1 MLVLS
6 RKVGQRLVIDDNITI
21 VINRI
26 AGNRVQI
33 GIEAP
38 DEVHIMRGEL
48 DKIRRQFSDSDQAT
62 RQEPVPMTVVGEFDS
77 SVEVTPRSVH

>member
-6 RKVGQRLVIDDNITI
+6 RKVGQRLVIDDSITI

-38 DEVHIMRGEL
+38 NDVQIMRGEL
-48 DKIRRQFSDSDQAT
+48 DKIRREFSENEPTTAQDPAPVVAVAEFEPTSD
-62 RQEPVPMTVVGEFDS
+62 
-77 SVEVTPRSVH
+77 VTLRSVQ

>member
-6 RKVGQRLVIDDNITI
+6 RKVGQKLVIDDNITI

-26 AGNRVQI
+26 SGNRVSI

-38 DEVHIMRGEL
+38 SDVHIMRGEL
-48 DKIRRQFSDSDQAT
+48 DKIRREFAGSDAETEQPAAPLPFVAEFEVDTNQ
-62 RQEPVPMTVVGEFDS
+62 PVS
-77 SVEVTPRSVH
+77 

>member
-6 RKVGQRLVIDDNITI
+6 RKVGQKLVIDDNITI

-26 AGNRVQI
+26 AGNRVSI

-38 DEVHIMRGEL
+38 SDVHIMRGEL
-48 DKIRRQFSDSDQAT
+48 DKIRRGFAEDGAETEPSAT
-62 RQEPVPMTVVGEFDS
+62 PLPFVAEFEVDATQPVN
-77 SVEVTPRSVH
+77 

>member
-6 RKVGQRLVIDDNITI
+6 RKAGQRLVIDDSITI
-21 VINRI
+21 VINQI

-38 DEVHIMRGEL
+38 RDVHIMRGEL
-48 DKIRRQFSDSDQAT
+48 ETIRRQFSERDRASAPNPD
-62 RQEPVPMTVVGEFDS
+62 PVAVVGEFDS
-77 SVEVTPRSVH
+77 SAEFTSRSLH

>member
-6 RKVGQRLVIDDNITI
+6 RKVGQRLVIDDSITI
-21 VINRI
+21 IVNRI

-38 DEVHIMRGEL
+38 EDVHIMRGEL
-48 DKIRRQFSDSDQAT
+48 DKIRRQFSDGDQAT
-62 RQEPVPMTVVGEFDS
+62 VPESLPLGVVSEFEAS
-77 SVEVTPRSVH
+77 PEVTSRSIH

>member
-6 RKVGQRLVIDDNITI
+6 RKVGQRLVIDENITI

-26 AGNRVQI
+26 AGNRVQL

-38 DEVHIMRGEL
+38 TDVHIMRGEL
-48 DKIRRQFSDSDQAT
+48 DKIRRQFVDSDQT
-62 RQEPVPMTVVGEFDS
+62 SDSESVPAGVAAEFDS
-77 SVEVTPRSVH
+77 SADVSLRSVH

>member
-6 RKVGQRLVIDDNITI
+6 RKVGQRLVINDNITV

-38 DEVHIMRGEL
+38 RDVHIMRGEL
-48 DKIRRQFSDSDQAT
+48 DKIRREFSESDEMPAQDSV
-62 RQEPVPMTVVGEFDS
+62 PVGMLAELGSDTAFTS
-77 SVEVTPRSVH
+77 RSAH

>member
-6 RKVGQRLVIDDNITI
+6 RKVGQKLVIDDNITI

-26 AGNRVQI
+26 AGNRVSI

-38 DEVHIMRGEL
+38 NDVHIMRGEL
-48 DKIRRQFSDSDQAT
+48 DKIRREFAEGDAGSEQPAT
-62 RQEPVPMTVVGEFDS
+62 PLPFVAEFEVDANLPVN
-77 SVEVTPRSVH
+77 

>member
-6 RKVGQRLVIDDNITI
+6 RKVGQKLVIDDNITI

-26 AGNRVQI
+26 AGNRVSI

-38 DEVHIMRGEL
+38 KEVHIMRGEL
-48 DKIRRQFSDSDQAT
+48 DKIRREFAETDAEQEQPAT
-62 RQEPVPMTVVGEFDS
+62 PLPFVAEFEVDANLPVN
-77 SVEVTPRSVH
+77 

>member
-38 DEVHIMRGEL
+38 DDVHIMRGEL
-48 DKIRRQFSDSDQAT
+48 DKIRRQFAEGDCST
-62 RQEPVPMTVVGEFDS
+62 LQESIPIPVVGEINS
-77 SVEVTPRSVH
+77 SSEITSRLMH